1 MTSARKPL
9 WWLVALLL
17 VAFATRLFNLG
28 DQSLWFDEG
37 WSAFAAVQPDLTAA
51 ANADSTNPPLYYMLI
66 NLHTRLSGDSEF
78 SLRLLSLW
86 ASLLIIPLSYQLAR
100 RYAGV
105 RAGLGAALAAAL
117 LPLLWWSAREARMY
131 SWVALL
137 ALIAAL
143 SFQILTVKP
152 VRYAW
157 VGLWLAELAL
167 LYSHNTGPIAAL
179 WLNLA
184 ALIVWAA
191 SRSLLKPDAR
201 IWIAGQMGVL
211 LLWLPYL
218 FGRFLL
224 LPEANSGL
232 QNTTPLT
239 LQTLLNL
246 WRAFW
251 ETPWERIIFDAGA
264 VWPSLL
270 LLAALAK
277 LLPYRWKGV
286 RWSLLHAGVWIVG
299 IFAGLLILGNE
310 FHGRYL
316 VVAAPFMAILVGM
329 AIARLPVARLRWA
342 AGVVL
347 LVIFGANFIYNL
359 DPPYRHDDARTLVQ
373 YYADMLGADD
383 SVIAWSYAD
392 RYELAYYWERL
403 RPEAGRITL
412 PEGADL
418 NDVLPLLPESGD
430 VALNVWYTQRADFR
444 GMMDCLL
451 ASGTNQQPEVMDVYG
466 MTSRLYRS
474 PSLRSPQFETA
485 NIEVMQGQAP
495 FARVEQIGELTAQ
508 PADQALCLPINLT
521 LLQPTSADLKT
532 VVIAHNAF
540 GQEIARADAPFATAD
555 QRATSAA
562 QGGEVLSAFALLRL
576 PSGTPAGEYAVTL
589 RIYDEADE
597 PSGYPL
603 RQDGSLVPG
612 RDSALGLWHVA
623 ESEMQD
629 GAVDLPIIVEHQ
641 VGDRVLAAHDA
652 QPVLLHN
659 GDILRLTLLWRGTGE
674 LPLLILQAVDGSWHV
689 EIPSRYEADGFVR
702 DWREA
707 VIPADAESG
716 EAALVLPDGTEL
728 ARYTIE
734 SVPAEYVL
742 PEMDIQLDASFSGV
756 GNLVGANLPANW
768 SLAALP
774 EVELI
779 WRGGDH
785 PATAAYTVFVQLLD
799 AEGRVIAQNDSQPV
813 SGARPTTGWRQDE
826 IIRDAHTLQFNEL
839 AAAGTGRLI
848 AGLYDPSTGERVEL
862 PDGSDFMTVA
872 PEIEIHP

>member
-1 MTSARKPL
+1 MISARKPL

-17 VAFATRLFNLG
+17 VAFATRLFDLG
-28 DQSLWFDEG
+28 GQSLWFDEG
-37 WSAFAAVQPDLTAA
+37 WSAFAAVQPDLAA
-51 ANADSTNPPLYYMLI
+51 AADADPTNPPLYYMLI

-86 ASLLIIPLSYQLAR
+86 ASLLIIPLSDQLAR
-100 RYAGV
+100 RYAWA

-131 SWVALL
+131 SWLALL

-152 VRYAW
+152 ARYAW
-157 VGLWLAELAL
+157 AGLWLAELAL

-184 ALIVWAA
+184 ALIVWAT
-191 SRSLLKPDAR
+191 SRSLSKPDAR
-201 IWIAGQMGVL
+201 IWIAGQIGVL
-211 LLWLPYL
+211 VLWLPYL

-224 LPEANSGL
+224 LPEANAGL
-232 QNTTPLT
+232 QNTTALT
-239 LQTLLNL
+239 PQTLLNL

-251 ETPWERIIFDAGA
+251 ETPWERIIFGDGA
-264 VWPSLL
+264 AWLYLL
-270 LLAALAK
+270 LLAALAI
-277 LLPYRWKGV
+277 LLPYRWKGA
-286 RWSLLHAGVWIVG
+286 RWSLLHVGVWIAG
-299 IFAGLLILGNE
+299 IFAGLMILGNE

-316 VVAAPFMAILVGM
+316 VVAAPFIAILVGM
-329 AIARLPVARLRWA
+329 AIARLPMARLRWT

-373 YYADMLGADD
+373 YYADTLDADD
-383 SVIAWSYAD
+383 SMIAWSYAD
-392 RYELAYYWERL
+392 RYELAYYFERL

-412 PEGADL
+412 PEGAGL

-451 ASGTNQQPEVMDVYG
+451 ASGTNQPPEVVGVYG

-474 PSLRSPQFETA
+474 PSLRNPQFEAA
-485 NIEVMQGQAP
+485 NIEVMQGQVP
-495 FARVEQIGELTAQ
+495 LARVGQIGELTPQ

-521 LLQPTSADLKT
+521 LLQPTSADLKAA
-532 VVIAHNAF
+532 VIVHNTF

-555 QRATSAA
+555 QRTTSTA
-562 QGGEVLSAFALLRL
+562 QDGEVLSAFALLRL
-576 PSGTPAGEYAVTL
+576 PHGTPADEYQVTL
-589 RIYDEADE
+589 RIYDEAAE

-612 RDSALGLWHVA
+612 RDAALGLWRVTGNEA
-623 ESEMQD
+623 QD
-629 GAVDLPIIVEHQ
+629 GAVDLPVIVEHE
-641 VGDRVLAAHDA
+641 VGDRVLVAHDA
-652 QPVLLHN
+652 QSDSLHN

-674 LPLLILQAVDGSWHV
+674 LPLLILQAIDGSWQV
-689 EIPSRYEADGFVR
+689 EIPPMHEADGFIR
-702 DWREA
+702 DWREG

-716 EAALVLPDGTEL
+716 EAVLVLPDGTEL

-742 PEMDIQLDASFSGV
+742 PEMDIHIDASFAGV

-768 SLAALP
+768 SLAAPP

-779 WRGGDH
+779 WRGGNH
-785 PATAAYTVFVQLLD
+785 PVTDAYTVFVQLLD
-799 AEGRVIAQNDSQPV
+799 ADGRVIAQNDSQPA
-813 SGARPTTGWRQDE
+813 SGTRPTTGWRQGE

-872 PEIEIHP
+872 SGIEIHP